1 MLKRYAFVVALAA
14 TALALVVSAA
24 SAEEV
29 KSGDKTLVVGKWYPK
44 LDAGF
49 VLTQSA
55 YSNNWN
61 GGEQGQIAWT
71 AILNS
76 ALENQLHRKV
86 NWLNTL
92 KLAFGQTHNQ
102 KYDETDPGVR
112 VWDRPEK
119 ISDLIDFESLARFTL
134 GRWVDPYAAGRLLSQ
149 FLDNTD
155 PYGRDV
161 YFSPATVFLSGGI
174 AREFYR
180 TEEEMFVS
188 RLGGAFRANVRQ
200 SYPYEAPNDAKET
213 DTTHDAGVEWVTDYR
228 VRVLEDK
235 VVWTSK
241 LTVYKPFEYSFRGDF
256 EGVPA
261 DSLAKYGISSD
272 VSDYPLAVDVN
283 WENIFSAEI
292 TSWLNV
298 NLYVMFIYDKYDNS
312 VLPKVDDSGDLTNP
326 REVQAAVRKAG
337 QFKQTLG
344 VGFTFKLL

>member
-1 MLKRYAFVVALAA
+1 MLKRYASLIVLSLA
-14 TALALVVSAA
+14 ALALVASAGH
-24 SAEEV
+24 AEEV
-29 KSGDKTLVVGKWYPK
+29 KSGEKTLVVGKWYPK
-44 LDAGF
+44 LDFGL

-55 YSNNWN
+55 YSQNWN

-71 AILNS
+71 WILNS
-76 ALENQLHRKV
+76 GLENQLHRKV

-92 KLAFGQTHNQ
+92 KLAFGHTHNQ
-102 KYDETDPGVR
+102 KFDENDPGVR

-119 ISDLIDFESLARFTL
+119 TTDLVDLESIFRLTM
-134 GRWVDPYAAGRLLSQ
+134 GRWVDPYLAGRLLSQ

-155 PYGRDV
+155 PHGRNL
-161 YFSPATVFLSGGI
+161 YATPMTIFASAGV

-188 RLGGAFRANVRQ
+188 RLGGAFRNNIRQ
-200 SYPYEAPNDAKET
+200 FYPNEPPDDSKQT
-213 DTTHDAGVEWVTDYR
+213 DSSHDAGIEWVTDYR

-235 VVWTSK
+235 VLWTSK
-241 LTVYKPFEYSFRGDF
+241 LTVYKPFEYSFRGTLED
-256 EGVPA
+256 VHP
-261 DSLAKYGISSD
+261 DSLANYGISSD
-272 VSDYPLAVDVN
+272 VSEYPLAVDVN

-312 VLPKVDDSGDLTNP
+312 VIPIVDENGNLTNP
-326 REVQAAVRKAG
+326 GAVNASIRKAG

-344 VGFTFKLL
+344 IGLTYKFL